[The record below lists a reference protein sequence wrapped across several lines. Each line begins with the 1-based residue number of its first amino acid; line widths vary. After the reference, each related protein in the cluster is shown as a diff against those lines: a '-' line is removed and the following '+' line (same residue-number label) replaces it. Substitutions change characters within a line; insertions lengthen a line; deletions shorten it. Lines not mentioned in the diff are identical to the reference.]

1 MTYNRSY
8 QHKNLHWSVPN
19 HRLYNRAFTGLTLG
33 SRRCVPP
40 PPGEP
45 HLAVTPAARATQAVR
60 GSGCTTTQRATPGT
74 HHSSVCCWQYNEGKC
89 RQTANTCRYAH
100 RYWAYGGLHCPCSRQ
115 LHAAK
120 FTDKPPEPGWPTW
133 TPAGASIL

>member
-8 QHKNLHWSVPN
+8 QHKNMHWSVPN

-33 SRRCVPP
+33 SCRCVPTTSRRT
-40 PPGEP
+40 
-45 HLAVTPAARATQAVR
+45 TPCSHACATQAVR

-100 RYWAYGGLHCPCSRQ
+100 RYWAYGCLHFPCSGQ
-115 LHAAK
+115 LHMAK
-120 FTDKPPEPGWPTW
+120 FADKPPEPGWATW